1 MDAGE
6 DDGDGGEG
14 MDDDDGGDMFGGF
27 NDGGF
32 DDATVF
38 PTQTQTQ
45 DPNADPNSQGFTM
58 VQAPNRVEKIQIG
71 YAKQAK
77 KMDMRRLKTVEWKIM
92 QVRLNSQISESTKVI
107 VTPPRIFVWVQ

>member
-1 MDAGE
+1 
-6 DDGDGGEG
+6 